1 MKIDVLCTRE
11 HSFQG
16 SGGSEKTHISRR
28 CLEGVESEPW
38 EATVGDFCDFW
49 ASTGSQKDSNFEEMY
64 AFFEVWNF
72 DDFGGKW
79 IHPRG
84 LG

>member
-38 EATVGDFCDFW
+38 EATVGDFYDFW
-49 ASTGSQKDSNFEEMY
+49 APVGRQKGSNFKEKCT
-64 AFFEVWNF
+64 FFEVLNF
-72 DDFGGKW
+72 DDFRGK
-79 IHPRG
+79 
-84 LG
+84 